1 MAVKLI
7 KEQFDNMSKG
17 IIDDDELNRA
27 KEDIISII
35 KSVEDKPLRLISDL
49 ASQTIF
55 DLDDTE
61 KRKKEILNV
70 TIEDVKSIS
79 KKIKIDTIYLLHGG
93 DAVERDNN

>member
-1 MAVKLI
+1 
-7 KEQFDNMSKG
+7 MSKG